1 MLTIMGLD
9 LPLNRRILNW
19 VSRKIGHQVGNGE
32 CWTLA
37 ETALRESGART
48 SNDIMGADNLTA
60 SADYRWGELVGELS
74 QLAEGDIIQFR
85 NYVVTVDNGT
95 SWWQESRPH
104 HTAIVA
110 SVGAN
115 GVVEVLE
122 CNVKGSRRVQRNTL
136 YFQQSSSVSISG
148 SWFFYHPQPRA

>member
-1 MLTIMGLD
+1 M
-9 LPLNRRILNW
+9 PLNQNIVNW
-19 VSRKIGHQVGNGE
+19 VSSRVGNRVGNGE

-37 ETALRESGART
+37 ETALRESGAKT
-48 SNDIMGADNLTA
+48 SNDIMGADNVTA
-60 SADYRWGELVGELS
+60 NADYVWGDSVT
-74 QLAEGDIIQFR
+74 LANLTPGDIIQFR
-85 NYVVTVDNGT
+85 NYVVTVDNGS
-95 SWWQESRPH
+95 SWWQETRPH

-136 YFQQSSSVSISG
+136 YFQTSSSVSISG
-148 SWFFYHPQPRA
+148 SWWFYRPQPRP